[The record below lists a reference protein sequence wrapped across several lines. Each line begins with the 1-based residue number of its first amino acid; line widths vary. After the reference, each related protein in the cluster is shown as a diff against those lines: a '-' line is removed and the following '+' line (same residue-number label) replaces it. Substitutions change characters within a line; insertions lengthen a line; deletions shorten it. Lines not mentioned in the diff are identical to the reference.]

1 MKYIWNSN
9 TNAFDGYTPQYR
21 TIVNE
26 ETGEMVQVEIPC
38 EQKLYSED
46 EVESILTNLKEG
58 EAIKDVNGVPT
69 VFTLITDN
77 EIAIN
82 AKTKRISELKGLLAM
97 TDYQAIKFAEGV
109 ISAGEYDTI
118 RIQREEWRQEIRKI
132 EAELGL

>member
-9 TNAFDGYTPQYR
+9 TNAFDGYMPQYT

-26 ETGEMVQVEIPC
+26 ETGERSQVEIPC

-46 EVESILTNLKEG
+46 EVESILKNRKEG

-82 AKTKRISELKGLLAM
+82 AKKQRIYELKELLNS
-97 TDYQAIKFAEGV
+97 TDYQAVQWAEGV
-109 ISAGEYDTI
+109 RSEETYAPM

>member
-1 MKYIWNSN
+1 MEYIWNSK
-9 TNAFDGYTPQYR
+9 TNAFDGYIPKYETK
-21 TIVNE
+21 VNE
-26 ETGEMVQVEIPC
+26 ETGERSQAEIPC

-46 EVESILTNLKEG
+46 EVESILTNRKEG
-58 EAIKDVNGVPT
+58 EAIKDVNGIPT

-82 AKTKRISELKGLLAM
+82 SKKQRIDEIKALLNS
-97 TDYQAIKFAEGV
+97 TDYQAIQWAEGV
-109 ISAGEYDTI
+109 RSEEIYAPM

>member
-9 TNAFDGYTPQYR
+9 TNAFDGYTPKYR

-26 ETGEMVQVEIPC
+26 ETGERSQAEIPC

-46 EVESILTNLKEG
+46 EVESILTNRKEG
-58 EAIKDVNGVPT
+58 EAIKDVNGIPT

-82 AKTKRISELKGLLAM
+82 SKKQRIDEIKALLNS
-97 TDYQAIKFAEGV
+97 TDYQAIQWAEGV
-109 ISAGEYDTI
+109 RSEEIYAPM

-132 EAELGL
+132 EAELGI